1 MTVKFSGVS
10 FMSSKPVT
18 GSLAAVAGTNFLS
31 AFNPVFY
38 CTLVALYINMYH
50 PFFSRQALNVLFVSA
65 VYTAPLLVTG
75 VLSHYLNTR
84 FSSRNVIVFGKALE
98 ILFAA
103 FGAAA
108 FWIPGDLCVGFMLAA
123 AALMGGEYS
132 VYRPALKNFTAKHNS
147 VHELSRAGAAVES
160 TTFGG
165 IVAGTVTAVLF
176 FNLSELCHERPGFGA
191 LLTILTAIYALLL
204 SRRLHVNLP
213 AKRMVRFSELP
224 RRWLDTLRLQPRYRE
239 LVLTGVSECY
249 IFGSVI
255 LMSAL
260 STQYIDVYFA
270 SGSATTDPHLYSILG
285 STVVGAA
292 IGCIWGA
299 WRSRKTVEI
308 GLVPPAALAMT
319 VTALLVSSLPEH
331 SDVYIESGL
340 LALLLFVFGF
350 FAGSMLIPVQA
361 YQARF
366 VKKELRPAF
375 FSWFY
380 FPFGLA
386 ILLAIGIAFLMCLY
400 NIPLFDVTLGFAVF
414 TVAVA
419 AVTFFFMPQFLLR
432 MLMRAL
438 LATLYRLRIFHI
450 ENMPQD
456 GPALLVA
463 NRASFVDML
472 FISAC
477 TARPVRFMM
486 HESYFRYPLLSTLYK
501 LAGFI
506 EVPSNKPKRLRKLFA
521 KTRKLLRKGEL
532 ICVFP
537 EGDITRNGVM
547 SSFRGGMSEM
557 LPAKLNVPVIPVYI
571 GMTWGSIF
579 SCYNGKFK
587 LRWPNEL
594 PHPASVTIGKPIPPN
609 TSGYGIRVAISELGA
624 ETELIPGATERPFHS
639 QFTFIMK
646 QHPFRKHLRE
656 FSGGKFRA
664 PGNFRLLLRAVLI
677 SRHLRS
683 LCAEDENNVGIMLPN
698 SLDLCTSFVAV
709 QLADRTPAV
718 LNYTAQSR
726 AVDAAIERAD
736 ARHIVTTRNFIE
748 KQKLAERPGMIFLDE
763 LDSSVLTPWRRFSWF
778 LAAIFLDPE
787 ELMKLLAPKTWND
800 VEQVAVILFSSG
812 STGVPKGVMLTHHNI
827 NADVTSITKVIGW
840 SRSDRIAG
848 NLPLFH
854 SFGMTVSF
862 WMPVITGAETTML
875 ANPLDTAAMGEIML
889 KRRTTLLVT
898 TPGFLQFYMR
908 RCPKE
913 SFTSLRLTITGA
925 EKLRDDIAS
934 RFRALT
940 GLTIAE
946 GYGCTELS
954 PVVSINLANSRM
966 ELGAQVAELGSIGP
980 PLPGVCVK
988 IVDPDTF
995 ELLPENTDGLMI
1007 VKGATVMKGYLGD
1020 PEKTA
1025 EVMHDGKWYITGDIA
1040 RMNRNGFITI
1050 TGRLSRFSK
1059 IAGEM
1064 VPHEL
1069 VEREIN
1075 NLLRPEDRLFAVCG
1089 GSDTRKGERL
1099 LVFYT
1104 DPERMDPEYV
1114 VRELNKLPIPK
1125 LWIPKADSFVRLPSL
1140 PVLGSG
1146 KLDLAKLAEMAQNF
1160 CTTGDPLTPP
1170 ETPDDDAQG

>member
-1 MTVKFSGVS
+1 
-10 FMSSKPVT
+10 MSSKPVP
-18 GSLAAVAGTNFLS
+18 GFLAAVAGTNFLS
-31 AFNPVFY
+31 AFNPVFF
-38 CTLVALYINMYH
+38 CSLVGLFVTAHH
-50 PFFSRQALNVLFVSA
+50 PIFGRQALNVLFIA
-65 VYTAPLLVTG
+65 AIYTSPLLVTG
-75 VLSHYLNTR
+75 VLAHYLNTR
-84 FSSRNVIVFGKALE
+84 FSTRNVIVFGKGVE
-98 ILFAA
+98 ILLAGLGAMA
-103 FGAAA
+103 FR
-108 FWIPGDLCVGFMLAA
+108 IPGEAGVWFMLAIA
-123 AALMGGEYS
+123 WMMGAEYS
-132 VYRPALKNFTAKHNS
+132 VYRPALKAITAERS
-147 VHELSRAGAAVES
+147 RIHELSRVGAAVES
-160 TTFGG
+160 TTFAG
-165 IVAGTVTAVLF
+165 IVLGVVTAVLV
-176 FNLSELCHERPGFGA
+176 FNLSELCHERPEIGA
-191 LLTILTAIYALLL
+191 SLIVLTAVYALLL
-204 SRRLHVNLP
+204 SRRLSVNLP
-213 AKRMVRFSELP
+213 AKRLVRFAELP
-224 RRWLDTLRLQPRYRE
+224 HRWLDSLRLQPRYRE
-239 LVLTGVSECY
+239 LVLTGMSECY
-249 IFGSVI
+249 IFGAVI

-260 STQYIDVYFA
+260 STQYIDINFGNGGVTSDLY
-270 SGSATTDPHLYSILG
+270 LYSILG
-285 STVVGAA
+285 STTVGAA
-292 IGCIWGA
+292 LGCLWGA
-299 WRSRKTVEI
+299 WRSRRTVEI
-308 GLVPPAALAMT
+308 GLVPPATLAMT
-319 VTALLVSSLPEH
+319 VTALLVSTLPYY
-331 SDVYIESGL
+331 SDMYIESGL
-340 LALLLFVFGF
+340 LSLLLFIFGF

-366 VKKELRPAF
+366 VKKDLRQAF

-386 ILLAIGIAFLMCLY
+386 ILLAIGIAFLMCY
-400 NIPLFDVTLGFAVF
+400 FRIPLFDVTLGFAIL
-414 TVAVA
+414 TAAVA

-432 MLMRAL
+432 TGVRL
-438 LATLYRLRIFHI
+438 LIATLYRLRIYRI
-450 ENMPQD
+450 ENLPQD

-477 TARPVRFMM
+477 TSRPIRFMM
-486 HESYFRYPLLSTLYK
+486 HESYYRFPLLHQFYK
-501 LAGFI
+501 TGGVL
-506 EVPSNKPKRLRKLFA
+506 EVPVGKPKKLRQLFA
-521 KTRKLLRKGEL
+521 RTRRLLRKGEL
-532 ICVFP
+532 ICLFP

-557 LPAKLNVPVIPVYI
+557 LPRDVEVPIIPIYI

-594 PHPASVTIGKPIPPN
+594 PHPASVTIGKPIPPD

-624 ETELIPGATERPFHS
+624 DTELIPSTTERPFHS
-639 QFTFIMK
+639 QFAFIMK
-646 QHPFRKHLRE
+646 HHPFRKHLRE
-656 FSGGKFRA
+656 FSNGKLRS
-664 PGNFRLLLRAVLI
+664 PGNCTLLMRSVLL

-683 LCAEDENNVGIMLPN
+683 LCGSDEECVGIMLPN
-698 SLDLCTSFVAV
+698 SLDLCTSLVAV
-709 QLADRTPAV
+709 QMADRVPAV
-718 LNYTAQSR
+718 LNYTAQQR
-726 AVDAAIERAD
+726 AVDSAIERAKV
-736 ARHIVTTRNFIE
+736 RHIVTRRDFID
-748 KQKLAERPGMIFLDE
+748 KLKFPERPGMIFLDE
-763 LDSSVLTPWRRFSWF
+763 LDSSVLTPWRKFTWRMAVLF
-778 LAAIFLDPE
+778 LSSE
-787 ELMKLLAPKTWND
+787 ELMKLLSPESWND
-800 VEQVAVILFSSG
+800 VEKTAVILFSSG
-812 STGVPKGVMLTHHNI
+812 STGIPKGVMLSHHNI

-840 SRSDRIAG
+840 SRNDRIAG

-875 ANPLDTAAMGEIML
+875 ANPLDTTAMGEIML
-889 KRRTTLLVT
+889 RRKNTLLVT

-913 SFTSLRLTITGA
+913 AFASLRLTITGA
-925 EKLRDDIAS
+925 EKLRDDIAE
-934 RFRALT
+934 RFHALT

-980 PLPGVCVK
+980 PLPGICVK
-988 IVDPDTF
+988 IVNPDTF

-1007 VKGATVMKGYLGD
+1007 VKGATVMKGYLDD

-1025 EVMHDGKWYITGDIA
+1025 EVIRNGKWYVTGDIA

-1050 TGRLSRFSK
+1050 TGRMSRFSK

-1069 VEREIN
+1069 VEKEIN
-1075 NLLRPEDRLFAVCG
+1075 RLLRPEDRLFAVCG

-1104 DPERMDPEYV
+1104 DPARLDPHFV
-1114 VRELNKLPIPK
+1114 VQELNKLAIPK
-1125 LWIPKADSFVRLPSL
+1125 LWIPKEDSFVILPEL

-1170 ETPDDDAQG
+1170 EPQEDDARG

>member
-1 MTVKFSGVS
+1 
-10 FMSSKPVT
+10 MSSKPVH
-18 GSLAAVAGTNFLS
+18 GSLAAVAGTSFCS
-31 AFNPVFY
+31 AFNPVFF
-38 CTLVALYINMYH
+38 CTLAALYINSHH
-50 PFFSRQALNVLFVSA
+50 PIFHRQALNVLFVSA

-75 VLSHYLNTR
+75 VLAHYLNTR
-84 FSSRNVIVFGKALE
+84 FATRNVIVFCKAAEVFLS
-98 ILFAA
+98 ICGVLTF
-103 FGAAA
+103 
-108 FWIPGDLCVGFMLAA
+108 CVPAPAGTSLMLAA
-123 AALMGGEYS
+123 AAMLGVEYS
-132 VYRPALKNFTAKHNS
+132 IYRPALKIYITERNG
-147 VHELSRAGAAVES
+147 VHKLSRAVAAVES
-160 TTFGG
+160 TTLFG
-165 IVAGTVTAVLF
+165 IVLGTFTAALV
-176 FNLSELCHERPGFGA
+176 FNLSELCHERPWIGA
-191 LLTILTAIYALLL
+191 SLTILVAIYSLLL
-204 SRRLHVNLP
+204 SRRIGVNLP
-213 AKRMVRFSELP
+213 AKKLVHFSELP
-224 RRWLDTLRLQPRYRE
+224 RRWLDSLRLQPRYRE
-239 LVLTGVSECY
+239 LVLTGMSECY
-249 IFGSVI
+249 ILGSVI

-260 STQYIDVYFA
+260 SMQYFDVNFGGE
-270 SGSATTDPHLYSILG
+270 SQTSEIHLYSILG
-285 STVVGAA
+285 STALGAA
-292 IGCIWGA
+292 IGCVWGA
-299 WRSRKTVEI
+299 WRSHKTIEI
-308 GLVPPAALAMT
+308 GLVPPATLAMT
-319 VTALLVSSLPEH
+319 VTALLVTALPYY

-340 LALLLFVFGF
+340 LALLLFIFGF

-361 YQARF
+361 FQARF
-366 VKKELRPAF
+366 VKKDLRPAF

-386 ILLAIGIAFLMCLY
+386 ILLAIGIAFLMCY
-400 NIPLFDVTLGFAVF
+400 FKIPLFNVTLGFAIL
-414 TVAVA
+414 TAAVA

-432 MLMRAL
+432 TGVRL
-438 LATLYRLRIFHI
+438 LIATLYRLRIYRI
-450 ENMPQD
+450 ENLPQD

-477 TARPVRFMM
+477 TSRPVRFMM
-486 HESYFRYPLLSTLYK
+486 HESYYRFPLLHPFYK
-501 LAGFI
+501 TGGVL
-506 EVPSNKPKRLRKLFA
+506 EVPAGKPKKLRQLFA
-521 KTRKLLRKGEL
+521 RTRRLLRKGEL
-532 ICVFP
+532 ICLFP

-557 LPAKLNVPVIPVYI
+557 LPRDVEVPIIPIYI

-594 PHPASVTIGKPIPPN
+594 PHPASVTIGKPIPPD

-624 ETELIPGATERPFHS
+624 DTELIPSATERPFHS
-639 QFTFIMK
+639 QFAFIMK
-646 QHPFRKHLRE
+646 HHPFRKHLRE
-656 FSGGKFRA
+656 FSDGKLRS
-664 PGNFRLLLRAVLI
+664 PGNFTLLMRSVLL

-683 LCAEDENNVGIMLPN
+683 VCDADEECVGIMLPN
-698 SLDLCTSFVAV
+698 SLDLCTSLVAV
-709 QLADRTPAV
+709 QMADRVPAV
-718 LNYTAQSR
+718 LNYTAQQR
-726 AVDAAIERAD
+726 AVNSAIERAKV
-736 ARHIVTTRNFIE
+736 RHIVTRRDFID
-748 KQKLAERPGMIFLDE
+748 KLKFPERPGMIFLDE
-763 LDSSVLTPWRRFSWF
+763 LDSTVLTPWRKFTWRLAVLF
-778 LAAIFLDPE
+778 LSSE
-787 ELMKLLAPKTWND
+787 ELMKLLAPESWDD
-800 VEQVAVILFSSG
+800 VEKTAVILFSSG
-812 STGVPKGVMLTHHNI
+812 STGIPKGVMLSHHNI

-840 SRSDRIAG
+840 SRNDRIAG

-875 ANPLDTAAMGEIML
+875 ANPLDTTAMGEIML
-889 KRRTTLLVT
+889 RRKTTLLVT

-913 SFTSLRLTITGA
+913 AFASLRLTITGA
-925 EKLRDDIAS
+925 EKLRDDIAE
-934 RFRALT
+934 RFRNLT

-980 PLPGVCVK
+980 PLPGICVK
-988 IVDPDTF
+988 IVNPDTF

-1007 VKGATVMKGYLGD
+1007 VKGATVMKGYLDD

-1025 EVMHDGKWYITGDIA
+1025 EVIRDGKWYVTGDIA

-1050 TGRLSRFSK
+1050 TGRMSRFSK

-1069 VEREIN
+1069 VEKEIT

-1104 DPERMDPEYV
+1104 DPARLDPHFV
-1114 VRELNKLPIPK
+1114 VQELNKLAIPK
-1125 LWIPKADSFVRLPSL
+1125 LWIPKEDSFVLLPEL

-1170 ETPDDDAQG
+1170 EPQEDDAQG

>member
-1 MTVKFSGVS
+1 
-10 FMSSKPVT
+10 MSSKPGH
-18 GSLAAVAGTNFLS
+18 GSLAAVAGTSFCS
-31 AFNPVFY
+31 AFNPVFF
-38 CTLVALYINMYH
+38 CTLVALYINQHH
-50 PFFSRQALNVLFVSA
+50 PFFPRQALNVLFVSA
-65 VYTAPLLVTG
+65 VYAAPLLVTG
-75 VLSHYLNTR
+75 VLAHYLNTR
-84 FSSRNVIVFGKALE
+84 FATRNVIVFCKAAEVFLS
-98 ILFAA
+98 ICGVLVFCVPAPA
-103 FGAAA
+103 GAS
-108 FWIPGDLCVGFMLAA
+108 LMLAMA
-123 AALMGGEYS
+123 AILGAEYS
-132 VYRPALKNFTAKHNS
+132 IYRPALKIYITERNG
-147 VHELSRAGAAVES
+147 VHELSRAVAAVES
-160 TTFGG
+160 TTLFG
-165 IVAGTVTAVLF
+165 IVLGTFTAALF
-176 FNLSELCHERPGFGA
+176 FRLSELCHERPWIGA
-191 LLTILTAIYALLL
+191 SLTILIAIYSLLL
-204 SRRLHVNLP
+204 SRRIDVNLP
-213 AKRMVRFSELP
+213 AKKLVHFSELP
-224 RRWLDTLRLQPRYRE
+224 RRWLDSLRLQPRYRE
-239 LVLTGVSECY
+239 LVLTGMSECY

-260 STQYIDVYFA
+260 SIQYIDVNFS
-270 SGSATTDPHLYSILG
+270 SGGMTSELHLYSILG
-285 STVVGAA
+285 STALGASVG
-292 IGCIWGA
+292 CVWGA
-299 WRSRKTVEI
+299 WRSHKTVEI
-308 GLVPPAALAMT
+308 GLVPPATLAMT
-319 VTALLVSSLPEH
+319 VTALLVTALPYY
-331 SDVYIESGL
+331 SDVYIESGF
-340 LALLLFVFGF
+340 LALLLFIFGF

-366 VKKELRPAF
+366 VKKDLRQAF

-386 ILLAIGIAFLMCLY
+386 ILLAIGIAFLMCY
-400 NIPLFDVTLGFAVF
+400 FRIPLFDVTLGFAIL
-414 TVAVA
+414 TAAVA

-432 MLMRAL
+432 TGVRL
-438 LATLYRLRIFHI
+438 LIATLYRLRIYRI
-450 ENMPQD
+450 ENLPQD

-477 TARPVRFMM
+477 TSRPIRFMM
-486 HESYFRYPLLSTLYK
+486 HESYYRFPLLHQFYK
-501 LAGFI
+501 TGGVL
-506 EVPSNKPKRLRKLFA
+506 EVPVGKPKKLRQLFA
-521 KTRKLLRKGEL
+521 RTRRLLRKGEL
-532 ICVFP
+532 ICLFP

-557 LPAKLNVPVIPVYI
+557 LPRDVEVPIIPIYI

-594 PHPASVTIGKPIPPN
+594 PHPASVTIGKPIPPD

-624 ETELIPGATERPFHS
+624 DTELIPSTTERPFHS
-639 QFTFIMK
+639 QFAFIMK
-646 QHPFRKHLRE
+646 HHPFRKHLRE
-656 FSGGKFRA
+656 FSNGKLRS
-664 PGNFRLLLRAVLI
+664 PGNYTLLMRSVLL

-683 LCAEDENNVGIMLPN
+683 LCGSDEECVGIMLPN
-698 SLDLCTSFVAV
+698 SLDLCTSLVAV
-709 QLADRTPAV
+709 QMADRVPAV
-718 LNYTAQSR
+718 LNYTAQQR
-726 AVDAAIERAD
+726 AVDSAIERAKV
-736 ARHIVTTRNFIE
+736 RHIVTRRDFID
-748 KQKLAERPGMIFLDE
+748 KLKFPERPGMIFLDE
-763 LDSSVLTPWRRFSWF
+763 LDSSVLTPWRKFTWRMAVLF
-778 LAAIFLDPE
+778 LSSE
-787 ELMKLLAPKTWND
+787 ELMKLLSPESWND
-800 VEQVAVILFSSG
+800 VEKTAVILFSSG
-812 STGVPKGVMLTHHNI
+812 STGIPKGVMLSHHNI

-840 SRSDRIAG
+840 SRNDRIAG

-875 ANPLDTAAMGEIML
+875 ANPLDTTAMGEIML
-889 KRRTTLLVT
+889 RRKNTLLVT

-913 SFTSLRLTITGA
+913 AFASLRLTITGA
-925 EKLRDDIAS
+925 EKLRDDIAE
-934 RFRALT
+934 RFHALT

-980 PLPGVCVK
+980 PLPGICVK
-988 IVDPDTF
+988 IVNPDTF

-1007 VKGATVMKGYLGD
+1007 VKGATVMKGYLDD

-1025 EVMHDGKWYITGDIA
+1025 EVIRNGKWYVTGDIA

-1050 TGRLSRFSK
+1050 TGRMSRFSK

-1069 VEREIN
+1069 VEKEIN
-1075 NLLRPEDRLFAVCG
+1075 RLLRPEDRLFAVCG

-1104 DPERMDPEYV
+1104 DPARLDPHFV
-1114 VRELNKLPIPK
+1114 VQELNKLAIPK
-1125 LWIPKADSFVRLPSL
+1125 LWIPKEDSFVILPEL

-1170 ETPDDDAQG
+1170 EPQEDDARG

>member
-1 MTVKFSGVS
+1 
-10 FMSSKPVT
+10 MSSKPGS
-18 GSLAAVAGTNFLS
+18 GSLAVAATNFLT
-31 AFNPVFY
+31 AFNPAFF
-38 CTLVALYINMYH
+38 CTLAALYINLH
-50 PFFSRQALNVLFVSA
+50 SPICHRQALNVLFVAA

-75 VLSHYLNTR
+75 VLAHYLNTR
-84 FSSRNVIVFGKALE
+84 FATRNVIVFCKAIE
-98 ILFAA
+98 ILLTA
-103 FGAAA
+103 FGTVA
-108 FWIPGDLCVGFMLAA
+108 FVIPGASRVSFLLAA
-123 AALMGGEYS
+123 AAMLGAEYS
-132 VYRPALKNFTAKHNS
+132 IYRPAIKMYIAENYG
-147 VHELSRAGAAVES
+147 VQRLSRAGAAVES
-160 TTFGG
+160 TIFAG
-165 IVAGTVTAVLF
+165 IVLGTVTAALVF
-176 FNLSELCHERPGFGA
+176 RVSELCHERPWIGA
-191 LLTILTAIYALLL
+191 ALTVLVAVYSLL
-204 SRRLHVNLP
+204 SSRRIGVNLP
-213 AKRMVRFSELP
+213 AKKLVHFSELP
-224 RRWLDTLRLQPRYRE
+224 RRWLDSLRLQPRYRE
-239 LVLTGVSECY
+239 LVLTGMSECY

-260 STQYIDVYFA
+260 SMQYIDVNFG
-270 SGSATTDPHLYSILG
+270 SGGATSELHLYSILC
-285 STVVGAA
+285 STAIGAA
-292 IGCIWGA
+292 VGCVWGA
-299 WRSRKTVEI
+299 WRSHKTIEI
-308 GLVPPAALAMT
+308 GLIPPATLAMT
-319 VTALLVSSLPEH
+319 ATALLVTALPYY

-340 LALLLFVFGF
+340 LALLLFIFGF

-361 YQARF
+361 YQERF

-386 ILLAIGIAFLMCLY
+386 ILLAIGIAFLMCHF
-400 NIPLFDVTLGFAVF
+400 NIPLFQVTLGFAVL
-414 TVAVA
+414 TAILA
-419 AVTFFFMPQFLLR
+419 AVTFFFMPQFLWR
-432 MLMRAL
+432 TGIRL
-438 LATLYRLRIFHI
+438 LTATLYRLRIYRI
-450 ENMPQD
+450 ENLPQH

-477 TARPVRFMM
+477 TPRPVRFMM
-486 HESYFRYPLLSTLYK
+486 HESYYRFPLLHPFYK
-501 LAGFI
+501 TGGVL
-506 EVPSNKPKRLRKLFA
+506 EVPAGKPKKLRQLFA
-521 KTRKLLRKGEL
+521 RTRRLLRKGEL
-532 ICVFP
+532 ICLFP

-547 SSFRGGMSEM
+547 SSFRAGMREM
-557 LPAKLNVPVIPVYI
+557 LPVGMDVPVIPIYI

-594 PHPASVTIGKPIPPN
+594 PHPASVTVGKPIPPE
-609 TSGYGIRVAISELGA
+609 TTGYGIRVAISELGA
-624 ETELIPGATERPFHS
+624 DTELIPSATERPFHS
-639 QFTFIMK
+639 QFAFIMK
-646 QHPFRKHLRE
+646 HHPFRKHLRE
-656 FSGGKFRA
+656 YSGGKLRS
-664 PGNFRLLLRAVLI
+664 PGNFTLLMRSVLL

-683 LCAEDENNVGIMLPN
+683 LCDGDEEYVGIMLPN
-698 SLDLCTSFVAV
+698 SLDLCTSLVAV
-709 QLADRTPAV
+709 QMADRVPAV
-718 LNYTAQSR
+718 LNYTAQRR
-726 AVDAAIERAD
+726 AADSAIERANV
-736 ARHIVTTRNFIE
+736 RHIVTRRDFIE
-748 KQKLAERPGMIFLDE
+748 KLKFPERPGMIFLDE
-763 LDSSVLTPWRRFSWF
+763 LDSAALTPWRRFAWLMAVLF
-778 LAAIFLDPE
+778 LNSE
-787 ELMKLLAPKTWND
+787 ELMKLLAPVTWND
-800 VEQVAVILFSSG
+800 VEKTAVVLFSSG
-812 STGVPKGVMLTHHNI
+812 STGIPKGVMLSHHNI

-840 SRSDRIAG
+840 SRNDRIAG

-889 KRRTTLLVT
+889 KRKTTLLVT

-913 SFTSLRLTITGA
+913 AFSSLRLTITGA
-925 EKLRDDIAS
+925 EKLRDDIAE
-934 RFRALT
+934 RFRNLT

-966 ELGAQVAELGSIGP
+966 ELGAQGAELGSIGP
-980 PLPGVCVK
+980 PLPGICVK
-988 IVDPDTF
+988 IVNPDTF

-1007 VKGATVMKGYLGD
+1007 VRGATVMKGYLGD

-1025 EVMHDGKWYITGDIA
+1025 EVMRDGKWYVTGDIA

-1050 TGRLSRFSK
+1050 TGRMSRFSK

-1069 VEREIN
+1069 VEREIT

-1104 DPERMDPEYV
+1104 DPERLDPHEV
-1114 VRELNKLPIPK
+1114 VQALNKLPIPK
-1125 LWIPKADSFVRLPSL
+1125 LWIPKEDSFVLLPEL
-1140 PVLGSG
+1140 PILGSG

-1170 ETPDDDAQG
+1170 KPHEDDAQG

>member
-1 MTVKFSGVS
+1 
-10 FMSSKPVT
+10 MSSKPVH
-18 GSLAAVAGTNFLS
+18 GSLAAVAGTNFCT
-31 AFNPVFY
+31 AFNPGFF
-38 CTLVALYINMYH
+38 CTLAALYINLH
-50 PFFSRQALNVLFVSA
+50 APIFHRQALNVLFVSA

-75 VLSHYLNTR
+75 VLAHYLNTR
-84 FSSRNVIVFGKALE
+84 FATRNVIVFCKGAE
-98 ILFAA
+98 IFLAIFGTISFRLPATPGVSFLLATAA
-103 FGAAA
+103 
-108 FWIPGDLCVGFMLAA
+108 ML
-123 AALMGGEYS
+123 GVEYS
-132 VYRPALKNFTAKHNS
+132 IYRPALKIYIAERNS
-147 VHELSRAGAAVES
+147 IHKLSRAGAAVES
-160 TTFGG
+160 TIFAG
-165 IVAGTVTAVLF
+165 IVLGTVAAVMV
-176 FNLSELCHERPGFGA
+176 FNFSELCHERPWIGA
-191 LLTILTAIYALLL
+191 SLTVLVALCSLLL
-204 SRRLHVNLP
+204 SRHIGVNLP
-213 AKRMVRFSELP
+213 ARKLVHFSELP
-224 RRWLDTLRLQPRYRE
+224 RRWLDSLKLQPRYRE
-239 LVLTGVSECY
+239 LVLTGMSECY

-260 STQYIDVYFA
+260 SMQYIVVNFTGDSVT
-270 SGSATTDPHLYSILG
+270 SELHLYSILC
-285 STVVGAA
+285 STALGAA
-292 IGCIWGA
+292 VGCVWGA
-299 WRSRKTVEI
+299 WRSRKTVEV

-319 VTALLVSSLPEH
+319 ITALLVTALPYY

-340 LALLLFVFGF
+340 LALLLFIFGF

-366 VKKELRPAF
+366 VKKELRSAF

-386 ILLAIGIAFLMCLY
+386 ILLAIGIAFLMCHFR
-400 NIPLFDVTLGFAVF
+400 IPLSDVTLGFAVV
-414 TVAVA
+414 TVILA
-419 AVTFFFMPQFLLR
+419 AVTFFFMPQFLWR
-432 MLMRAL
+432 TGIRL
-438 LATLYRLRIFHI
+438 LVATLYRLRIYRI
-450 ENMPQD
+450 ENLPQD

-477 TARPVRFMM
+477 TSRPIRFMM
-486 HESYFRYPLLSTLYK
+486 HESYYRFPLLHPFYK
-501 LAGFI
+501 TGGVL
-506 EVPSNKPKRLRKLFA
+506 EVPVGKPKKLRQLFA
-521 KTRKLLRKGEL
+521 RTRRLLRKGEL
-532 ICVFP
+532 ICLFP

-547 SSFRGGMSEM
+547 SSFRDGMREM
-557 LPAKLNVPVIPVYI
+557 LPRDIEVPIIPIYI

-594 PHPASVTIGKPIPPN
+594 PHPASVTIGKPIPPD

-624 ETELIPGATERPFHS
+624 DTELIPSTSERPFHS
-639 QFTFIMK
+639 QFAFIMK
-646 QHPFRKHLRE
+646 HHPFRKHLRE
-656 FSGGKFRA
+656 FSDGEIHS
-664 PGNFRLLLRAVLI
+664 PGNFTLLMRSVLL

-683 LCAEDENNVGIMLPN
+683 LCDGDEECVGIMLPN
-698 SLDLCTSFVAV
+698 SLDLCTSLVAV
-709 QLADRTPAV
+709 QMADRVPAV
-718 LNYTAQSR
+718 LNYTAQQR
-726 AVDAAIERAD
+726 AVDSAIERAKV
-736 ARHIVTTRNFIE
+736 RHIVTRRDFID
-748 KQKLAERPGMIFLDE
+748 KLKFPERPGMIFLDE
-763 LDSSVLTPWRRFSWF
+763 LDSTVLTPWRKFIWRMAVLF
-778 LAAIFLDPE
+778 LSSE
-787 ELMKLLAPKTWND
+787 ELMKLLAPETWDD
-800 VEQVAVILFSSG
+800 VEKTAVILFSSG
-812 STGVPKGVMLTHHNI
+812 STGIPKGVMLSHHNI

-840 SRSDRIAG
+840 SRNDRIAG

-889 KRRTTLLVT
+889 RRKTTLLVT

-913 SFTSLRLTITGA
+913 AFATLRLTITGA
-925 EKLRDDIAS
+925 EKLRDDIAE
-934 RFRALT
+934 RFRTLT

-980 PLPGVCVK
+980 PLPGICVK
-988 IVDPDTF
+988 IVNPDTF

-1007 VKGATVMKGYLGD
+1007 VKGATVMKGYLDD
-1020 PEKTA
+1020 PAKTA
-1025 EVMHDGKWYITGDIA
+1025 EVIRDGKWYVTGDIA

-1050 TGRLSRFSK
+1050 TGRMSRFSK

-1069 VEREIN
+1069 VEKEITD
-1075 NLLRPEDRLFAVCG
+1075 LLRPEDRLFAVCG

-1104 DPERMDPEYV
+1104 DPARLDPHEV
-1114 VRELNKLPIPK
+1114 VQALNKLPIPK
-1125 LWIPKADSFVRLPSL
+1125 LWIPKEDSFVLLPEL

-1170 ETPDDDAQG
+1170 KPQEDDAQG

>member
-1 MTVKFSGVS
+1 
-10 FMSSKPVT
+10 MSSKPVH
-18 GSLAAVAGTNFLS
+18 GSLAAAATNFCS
-31 AFNPVFY
+31 AFNSVFF
-38 CTLVALYINMYH
+38 CTLAALYINLH
-50 PFFSRQALNVLFVSA
+50 CPIFHRQALNVLFVSA

-75 VLSHYLNTR
+75 VLAHYLNTR
-84 FSSRNVIVFGKALE
+84 FATRNVIVFCKGVE
-98 ILFAA
+98 ILLTA
-103 FGAAA
+103 FGTVA
-108 FWIPGDLCVGFMLAA
+108 FVIPGASGVSFLLAA
-123 AALMGGEYS
+123 AAMLGAEYS
-132 VYRPALKNFTAKHNS
+132 IYRPAIKMYIAEHNS
-147 VHELSRAGAAVES
+147 VQRLPRAGAAVES
-160 TTFGG
+160 AIFAG
-165 IVAGTVTAVLF
+165 IVLGTITAVLVF
-176 FNLSELCHERPGFGA
+176 KVSELCHERPWIGA
-191 LLTILTAIYALLL
+191 SLTVLIAVYSLLL
-204 SRRLHVNLP
+204 SRRIGVNLP
-213 AKRMVRFSELP
+213 AKKLVHFSELP
-224 RRWLDTLRLQPRYRE
+224 RRWLDSLKLQPRYRE
-239 LVLTGVSECY
+239 LVLTGMSECY
-249 IFGSVI
+249 IVGSVI

-260 STQYIDVYFA
+260 STQYIDVNFG
-270 SGSATTDPHLYSILG
+270 SGNATSELHLYSILC
-285 STVVGAA
+285 STA
-292 IGCIWGA
+292 IGTAVGCVWGA
-299 WRSRKTVEI
+299 WRSRKTIEI
-308 GLVPPAALAMT
+308 GLIPPATLAMT
-319 VTALLVSSLPEH
+319 VTALLVSALPYY

-386 ILLAIGIAFLMCLY
+386 ILLAIGIAFLMCHF
-400 NIPLFDVTLGFAVF
+400 NIPLFNVTLGFAVL
-414 TVAVA
+414 TVILA
-419 AVTFFFMPQFLLR
+419 AVTFFFMPQFLWR
-432 MLMRAL
+432 TGIRL
-438 LATLYRLRIFHI
+438 LTATLYRLRIYRI
-450 ENMPQD
+450 ENLPQH
-456 GPALLVA
+456 GPALLVS

-477 TARPVRFMM
+477 TPRPVRFMM
-486 HESYFRYPLLSTLYK
+486 HESYYRFPLLHPFYK
-501 LAGFI
+501 TGGVL
-506 EVPSNKPKRLRKLFA
+506 EVPVGKPKKLRQLFA
-521 KTRKLLRKGEL
+521 RTRRLLRKGEL
-532 ICVFP
+532 ICLFP

-547 SSFRGGMSEM
+547 SSFRDGMREM
-557 LPAKLNVPVIPVYI
+557 LPRDVEVPIIPIYI

-594 PHPASVTIGKPIPPN
+594 PHPASVTIGKPIPPD
-609 TSGYGIRVAISELGA
+609 TTGYGIRVAISELGA
-624 ETELIPGATERPFHS
+624 DTELIPSATERPFHS
-639 QFTFIMK
+639 QFAFIMK
-646 QHPFRKHLRE
+646 HHPFRKHLRE
-656 FSGGKFRA
+656 YSDGKLRS
-664 PGNFRLLLRAVLI
+664 PGNFTLLMRSVLL

-683 LCAEDENNVGIMLPN
+683 LCDSDEECVGIMLPN
-698 SLDLCTSFVAV
+698 SLDLCTSLVAV
-709 QLADRTPAV
+709 QMADRVPAV
-718 LNYTAQSR
+718 LNYTAQQR
-726 AVDAAIERAD
+726 AVDSAVERAKV
-736 ARHIVTTRNFIE
+736 RHIVTRRDFLD
-748 KQKLAERPGMIFLDE
+748 KLKFPERPGMIFLDE
-763 LDSSVLTPWRRFSWF
+763 LDSTVLTPWRKFTWF
-778 LAAIFLDPE
+778 LAVVFLNSE
-787 ELMKLLAPKTWND
+787 ELMKLLAPVTWND
-800 VEQVAVILFSSG
+800 VEKTAVILFSSG
-812 STGVPKGVMLTHHNI
+812 STGLPKGVMLSHHNI

-840 SRSDRIAG
+840 SRNDRIAG

-875 ANPLDTAAMGEIML
+875 ANPLDTTAMGEIML
-889 KRRTTLLVT
+889 KRKTTLLVT

-913 SFTSLRLTITGA
+913 AFSSLRLTITGA
-925 EKLRDDIAS
+925 EKLRDDIAE
-934 RFRALT
+934 RFRRLT

-980 PLPGVCVK
+980 PLPGICVK
-988 IVDPDTF
+988 IVNPDTF

-1007 VKGATVMKGYLGD
+1007 VKGATVMQGYLDD
-1020 PEKTA
+1020 PEKTS
-1025 EVMHDGKWYITGDIA
+1025 EVMRDGKWYVTGDIA

-1050 TGRLSRFSK
+1050 TGRMSRFSK

-1069 VEREIN
+1069 VEKEIT

-1104 DPERMDPEYV
+1104 DRTRLDPHEV
-1114 VRELNKLPIPK
+1114 VQALNKLPIPK
-1125 LWIPKADSFVRLPSL
+1125 LWIPKEDSFVLLPEL

-1170 ETPDDDAQG
+1170 KSHEDDAQG